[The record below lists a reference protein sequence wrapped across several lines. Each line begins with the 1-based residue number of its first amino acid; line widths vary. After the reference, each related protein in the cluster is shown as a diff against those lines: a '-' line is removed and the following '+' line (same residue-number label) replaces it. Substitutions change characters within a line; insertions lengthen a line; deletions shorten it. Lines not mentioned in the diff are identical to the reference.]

1 MGIIE
6 KNLEIASQNQK
17 KNLIEKLSLSSEN
30 ISRKKPINFDENDEK
45 LFKHEFTRFLP
56 IVFPIIKKKSFVS
69 NCSRLMSGIF
79 FNPFQFSTDLKL
91 IWLTKLYLKFFFY
104 LTKIR
109 KVKKFDKILFITN
122 SNSPHNFF
130 HWNLDVLQKLEF
142 IEQNKDEIS
151 SYDLKI
157 IIPNDH
163 ISDYIKNTLE
173 AFDINLYY
181 QKKNEII
188 FANSSI
194 LLPDIAPTGNFR
206 EEIIR
211 KLNLRM
217 RNHWINKKNID
228 LRNQKRIYI
237 SRKNAP
243 RRRLVNE
250 AEIINILKK
259 HDFSILDFDE
269 LNFEEQLK
277 NILNCEVLVGSHGS
291 ALSHMLWMKPK
302 SKIIEIRTKNNSND
316 NCFFSLASALDHDY
330 YYMMADKNNPKRSF
344 HLSDIIIDV
353 NYFSSQLSKM
363 L

>member
-6 KNLEIASQNQK
+6 KNLEITFQNQ
-17 KNLIEKLSLSSEN
+17 KNLIEKLSLSSQN
-30 ISRKKPINFDENDEK
+30 ISRKKPINFDQKHEK

-69 NCSRLMSGIF
+69 TCSRLMSGIF

-91 IWLTKLYLKFFFY
+91 IWLIKLYLKFFFY

-109 KVKKFDKILFITN
+109 KVKRFDKILFITN
-122 SNSPHNFF
+122 SNSSRNFF

-151 SYDLKI
+151 SSDLKI

-173 AFDINLYY
+173 AFDINFYY
-181 QKKNEII
+181 QKKDEII

-194 LLPDIAPTGNFR
+194 LLPEIAPTGQFR
-206 EEIIR
+206 EEIII
-211 KLNLRM
+211 KINQRM

-237 SRKNAP
+237 SRKNSS
-243 RRRLVNE
+243 RRRIINE

-259 HDFSILDFDE
+259 YDFSILDFDK
-269 LNFEEQLK
+269 LNFEEQIK
-277 NILNCEVLVGSHGS
+277 NILNCEVLVGGHGS
-291 ALSHMLWMKPK
+291 GLSHMLWMKPK
-302 SKIIEIRTKNNSND
+302 SKIFEIRTQNNSND
-316 NCFFSLASALDHDY
+316 NCYFSLASALEHDY
-330 YYMMADKNNPKRSF
+330 YYVMADKNDLKKPNNI
-344 HLSDIIIDV
+344 SDIRIDC